1 MNTVHPLLSA
11 IIDEFE
17 ASADH
22 LTFRG
27 YQRREA
33 CTNWRIAGKPVLA
46 EPAEAHA
53 SYNDVDTLRRQA
65 VEMADEIDAKNRKI
79 KELERR
85 RDPTGLHAHPEEY
98 IAELKEKIQQLER
111 SYKFLKY
118 TAVEKN
124 KADVS
129 LIWQLKE
136 QFAREASRKVSSDDI
151 RNAALDEAA
160 DYITTLITPADNIHS
175 YRSLMDA
182 RVGIRSLKS

>member
-65 VEMADEIDAKNRKI
+65 VEMADEIDAKDKKI
-79 KELERR
+79 KQLEGEVTALTRPTFYCCQR
-85 RDPTGLHAHPEEY
+85 RDERIRELQRRCEV
-98 IAELKEKIQQLER
+98 AE
-111 SYKFLKY
+111 
-118 TAVEKN
+118 N
-124 KADVS
+124 DV
-129 LIWQLKE
+129 ITYG
-136 QFAREASRKVSSDDI
+136 ARTSI
-151 RNAALDEAA
+151 RNNALEEAVAAVIGKYPIGPRDQYKTVWQGLRD
-160 DYITTLITPADNIHS
+160 DVVDV
-175 YRSLMDA
+175 LM
-182 RVGIRSLKS
+182 RLKS